1 MPQDPETP
9 AHSDD
14 RDQAATPPHG
24 DPLAPEA
31 PGGATPPDGPQA
43 RPEEESATPPHG
55 DPLAP

>member
-14 RDQAATPPHG
+14 HDQAATPPHG